1 MKGGCVVR
9 RIFLLALALVILS
22 LCIPWVVVQLRPEAE
37 PPAEASTAFLPDD
50 QTTLTVLRDGE
61 TVTVTMA
68 EWLPG
73 VLAAEMPA
81 SFEPEALRAQA
92 VAARSYIADRAA
104 HRTDKHPDADI
115 CSDYACCCAWSPEET
130 LRENWG
136 DDADKNM
143 ARIRA
148 AVADTDGQYLVY
160 DGAPIRAVFH
170 SSSAGATEASAALWG
185 GTLPY
190 LVSVSSPETAD
201 DVPNYVST
209 VDVTTD
215 DFRTTLLEAY
225 PDCVLPEDAADW
237 LGSAVQD
244 DSGRVATQEIGS
256 LTLTGAQVR
265 SLFSL
270 RSAAFTTAYADGVF
284 RFTTTGYGHG
294 VGMSQ
299 YGANVMA
306 KSGSGYADIL
316 AHYYPGTT
324 LVQAA

>member
-22 LCIPWVVVQLRPEAE
+22 LCIPWAVVHLRSDSE
-37 PPAEASTAFLPDD
+37 PPAEASTSFLPDD
-50 QTTLTVLRDGE
+50 QTPLTVLCDGAL
-61 TVTVTMA
+61 VNVTMA

-81 SFEPEALRAQA
+81 SFAPEALRAQA
-92 VAARSYIADRAA
+92 VAARTYIADRAA
-104 HRTDKHPDADI
+104 NRTDRHPDADI
-115 CSDYACCCAWSPEET
+115 CNDPACCCAWSSEET

-136 DDADKNM
+136 GDADKNM
-143 ARIRA
+143 ARINS
-148 AVADTDGQYLVY
+148 AVTDTDGQYLIY
-160 DGAPIRAVFH
+160 EGAPIRAVFH
-170 SSSAGATEASAALWG
+170 SSSAGATEDSAALWG
-185 GTLPY
+185 RALPY
-190 LVSVSSPETAD
+190 LVSVSSPETSD

-209 VDVTTD
+209 VDVSEN
-215 DFRTTLLEAY
+215 DFRTALLEAY
-225 PDCVLPEDAADW
+225 PDCTLPEDAAAW
-237 LGSAVQD
+237 LGETVRD
-244 DSGRVATQEIGS
+244 DSGRVSTQELGS

-270 RSAAFTTAYADGVF
+270 RSAAFTVEYADSVF
-284 RFTTTGYGHG
+284 RFTVTGYGHG

-299 YGANVMA
+299 YGANAMA
-306 KSGSGYADIL
+306 KSGSSYADIL

>member
-1 MKGGCVVR
+1 MRK
-9 RIFLLALALVILS
+9 IFLLSLVLVILS
-22 LCIPWVVVQLRPEAE
+22 LCIPWLFVQLQPEE
-37 PPAEASTAFLPDD
+37 PPPAETSAAFRPDA

-104 HRTDKHPDADI
+104 HRTDRHPDADI

-136 DDADKNM
+136 SDADKNM
-143 ARIRA
+143 ARIQD
-148 AVADTDGQYLVY
+148 AVAATDGQYLVY

-170 SSSAGATEASAALWG
+170 SSSAGATEDSAALWG
-185 GTLPY
+185 GALPY

-201 DVPNYVST
+201 SVPNYISS
-209 VDVTTD
+209 VDISAD
-215 DFRTTLLEAY
+215 DFRTTLQEAY
-225 PDCVLPEDAADW
+225 PDCILSEDAADW
-237 LGSAVQD
+237 LGEAVQD
-244 DSGRVATQEIGS
+244 DSGRVATQQIGS

-270 RSAAFTTAYADGVF
+270 RSAAYTAEYTDGVF
-284 RFTTTGYGHG
+284 HFTTTGYGHG

-306 KSGSGYADIL
+306 KDGSSYADIL

-324 LVQAA
+324 LVQAAEVSPS

>member
-1 MKGGCVVR
+1 MR
-9 RIFLLALALVILS
+9 RIFLLSLALVILS
-22 LCIPWVVVQLRPEAE
+22 LCIPWLFVQLQPEE
-37 PPAEASTAFLPDD
+37 PPPAEASAAFHPDA

-61 TVTVTMA
+61 ITTATME

-81 SFEPEALRAQA
+81 SFAPDALRAQA

-104 HRTDKHPDADI
+104 HRTDKHPDADV
-115 CSDYACCCAWSPEET
+115 CNDPACCCAWLPEET

-136 DDADKNM
+136 SDADKNM
-143 ARIRA
+143 ARIRN
-148 AVADTDGQYLVY
+148 AVTDTDGQYLTY
-160 DGAPIRAVFH
+160 EGAPIRAVFH
-170 SSSAGATEASAALWG
+170 SSSAGSTENSSALWG
-185 GTLPY
+185 GALPY

-209 VDVTTD
+209 VEVSVD
-215 DFRTTLLEAY
+215 DFRATVLESY
-225 PDCVLPEDAADW
+225 PDCTLSENAANW
-237 LGSAVQD
+237 LGETVHD
-244 DSGRVATQEIGS
+244 DSGRVSTQEIGS

-270 RSAAFTTAYADGVF
+270 RSAAFTAEFADNVF
-284 RFTTTGYGHG
+284 RFTVTGYGHG

-306 KSGSGYADIL
+306 KSGSSYADIL
-316 AHYYPGTT
+316 AHYYSGTT
-324 LVQAA
+324 LVKAA

>member
-1 MKGGCVVR
+1 MKGGCAVR

-22 LCIPWVVVQLRPEAE
+22 LCIPWAVVQLHSEAG
-37 PPAEASTAFLPDD
+37 PPAETSTSFLPDD

-61 TVTVTMA
+61 TDTVTMA

-81 SFEPEALRAQA
+81 AFAPEALRAQA

-104 HRTDKHPDADI
+104 HRTDKHPEADI
-115 CSDYACCCAWSPEET
+115 CTDYACCCAWSPEEK

-136 DDADKNM
+136 DDADRNM
-143 ARIRA
+143 ARIRD
-148 AVADTDGQYLVY
+148 AVAATDGQYLIY

-170 SSSAGATEASAALWG
+170 SSSAGATEASAAVWG
-185 GTLPY
+185 STLPY
-190 LVSVSSPETAD
+190 LASVSSPETAD

-209 VDVTTD
+209 VDVSAD
-215 DFRTTLLEAY
+215 DFRATLLAAY
-225 PDCVLPEDAADW
+225 PDCTLPEDAAGW
-237 LGSAVQD
+237 LGTQVLD

-270 RSAAFTTAYADGVF
+270 RSAAFTAEYADGVF
-284 RFTTTGYGHG
+284 HFTTTGYGHG

-306 KSGSGYADIL
+306 KSGSSYPDIL

>member
-22 LCIPWVVVQLRPEAE
+22 LCIPWAVVQLRPEAE
-37 PPAEASTAFLPDD
+37 PPVEASTAFLPDD
-50 QTTLTVLRDGE
+50 QTVLTVLRDGE
-61 TVTVTMA
+61 IATVTMA

-92 VAARSYIADRAA
+92 IAARSYIADRTA
-104 HRTDKHPDADI
+104 RSVDKHPDADV
-115 CSDYACCCAWSPEET
+115 CSDYTCCCAWASEET

-136 DDADKNM
+136 DDADKNL
-143 ARIRA
+143 ARIRS
-148 AVADTDGQYLVY
+148 AVTDTDGQYLVY

-170 SSSAGATEASAALWG
+170 SSSAGATEDSAALWG
-185 GTLPY
+185 GALPY

-209 VDVTTD
+209 VDVSED
-215 DFRTTLLEAY
+215 DFRATLLEAY
-225 PDCVLPEDAADW
+225 PDCTLPEDAASW
-237 LGSAVQD
+237 LGETAFD
-244 DSGRVATQEIGS
+244 DSGRVSALQIGS

-265 SLFSL
+265 TLFSL
-270 RSAAFTTAYADGVF
+270 RSAAFTAAYADGVF
-284 RFTTTGYGHG
+284 RFTVTGYGHG

-324 LVQAA
+324 LVTAA